1 MPVDPGHEP
10 SGRCVTV
17 TFQRTPVPEWQKDP
31 DQSGW
36 FQAYLERQ
44 REQRATGAP
53 ASVDGEDDA
62 EDEEE
67 PDGRVVAAAEPVE
80 IDGMPTS
87 PKGFWRR
94 LVAAKGDWQIA
105 GQTTTTEHVE
115 TYWKSDGVDKK
126 GVKHAD
132 GDVKRTLHRKVH
144 MWMKASLSHEG
155 TGVAGFVIEY
165 EYDEGSAKPGW
176 KLKGCQFW
184 DMVTNERRFTTTA
197 GEFNDWLS
205 VFAPKITP
213 PTKKKEA
220 DDGQ

>member
-1 MPVDPGHEP
+1 M
-10 SGRCVTV
+10 SV

-44 REQRATGAP
+44 REQRAAGAP
-53 ASVDGEDDA
+53 APVDAEVDA
-62 EDEEE
+62 EDEQE
-67 PDGRVVAAAEPVE
+67 PDGRVVVTAQPVE
-80 IDGMPTS
+80 MDGMPTS

-94 LVAAKGDWQIA
+94 VAAAKGNWKIA

-115 TYWKSDGVDKK
+115 TYWKTDSKPGTKK
-126 GVKHAD
+126 APHEA
-132 GDVKRTLHRKVH
+132 GDIRRTLHRRVH
-144 MWMKASLSHEG
+144 LWMKASLTHEG

-165 EYDEGSAKPGW
+165 EYDEGSVNPGW

-197 GEFNDWLS
+197 GEFNEWLS

-213 PTKKKEA
+213 PTKKKEPENA
-220 DDGQ
+220 Q